1 MDDNAAG
8 YRKKPALARAGNRSD
23 MDDEIPP
30 F

>member
-1 MDDNAAG
+1 VTADNPG
-8 YRKKPALARAGNRSD
+8 YQKKPALARAGKRSD